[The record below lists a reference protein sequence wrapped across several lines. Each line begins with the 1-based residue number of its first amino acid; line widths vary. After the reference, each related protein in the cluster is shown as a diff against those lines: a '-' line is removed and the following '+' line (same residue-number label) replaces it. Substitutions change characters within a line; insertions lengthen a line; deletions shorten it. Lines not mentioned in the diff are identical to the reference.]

1 MTEKNNIRT
10 DEEIIRQLMQS
21 AKIEAS
27 ENLKHRIIHQIEAE
41 KALTP
46 QRVKPK
52 RETANVLKDFKAI
65 FGVMYLLLCGLS
77 VFTVIFGGTK
87 ALSSSQFILTAA
99 LIFVVFASFWA
110 ITRLDVR
117 LRNTKTKKQ

>member
-1 MTEKNNIRT
+1 M
-10 DEEIIRQLMQS
+10 MQS

-77 VFTVIFGGTK
+77 VFTVIFSGTK
-87 ALSSSQFILTAA
+87 ALSSSQFILTAG

-110 ITRLDVR
+110 ITRLDVH
-117 LRNTKTKKQ
+117 LREKKKGR